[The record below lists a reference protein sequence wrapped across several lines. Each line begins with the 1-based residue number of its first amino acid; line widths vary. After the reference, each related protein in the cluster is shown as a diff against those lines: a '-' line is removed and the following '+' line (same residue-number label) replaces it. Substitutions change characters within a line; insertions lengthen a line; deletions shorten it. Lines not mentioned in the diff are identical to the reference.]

1 MARPLKDGVDYW
13 AFDVTLLQDRKF
25 RLIRSEFGVYGV
37 YIALELLNLAY
48 REHGYY
54 APFGEEDCLLLAESI
69 GGCAPDL
76 IRTVQICGT
85 APVSPETAA
94 YMELLRQQKAEI
106 EDFADSLTS
115 PRKRRLVR
123 CVMQHGRRWNVIR
136 RLMGGDKSPDA
147 VRMEFERIFK
157 NF

>member
-1 MARPLKDGVDYW
+1 MIK
-13 AFDVTLLQDRKF
+13 
-25 RLIRSEFGVYGV
+25 
-37 YIALELLNLAY
+37 ELLEQY
-48 REHGYY
+48 
-54 APFGEEDCLLLAESI
+54 PDICAELRGLEAEAATVYSDI
-69 GGCAPDL
+69 VTGSRTEFPYTM
-76 IRTVQICGT
+76 RTVQICGT

>member
-54 APFGEEDCLLLAESI
+54 AA
-69 GGCAPDL
+69 A
-76 IRTVQICGT
+76 
-85 APVSPETAA
+85 AVSSMRACSKRAA
-94 YMELLRQQKAEI
+94 
-106 EDFADSLTS
+106 
-115 PRKRRLVR
+115 
-123 CVMQHGRRWNVIR
+123 C
-136 RLMGGDKSPDA
+136 
-147 VRMEFERIFK
+147 
-157 NF
+157 